1 MSFKAR
7 KPQLY
12 IETYGCQMNIADSE
26 VVAAILVAQGYEL
39 TDDVNNA
46 DLVLINTCSV
56 RDNAEQRVWNRLDFF
71 KGHKRRKPNVK
82 VGIIGCMAKRVGEKL
97 LEHQAVDIVA
107 GPDSYRGMPM
117 LLDKVFSGSK
127 GIDINQ
133 SEVETYSGILPEKV
147 ADGSVCGFV
156 SIMRG
161 CNNFCT
167 YCIVP
172 YTRGRERSRNP
183 KDIINEVKL
192 LIDSGYREV
201 TLLGQNVNSYNW
213 TEDRTEINFP
223 KLVEMIAT
231 IDPNFRVRFTTSHPK
246 DISDELIEV
255 IARYSNVC
263 KHIHLPV
270 QSGSNAVLER
280 MNRKYTREYYLE
292 RVKKIRTLI
301 PDCGLTTDVFCG
313 FSGETEQD
321 FQQTLELLREVEFD
335 SAFMFKYSERPGTYA
350 AKKLPDN
357 VPEDVKIKRLTE
369 IIDLQNKISQKR
381 NRAEVGK
388 TFEVLVE
395 GYSKKSDK
403 DMFGRTSQNKVVV
416 FPNNGTKIGDLVKV
430 KIVAA
435 SSATLIAVVP

>member
-1 MSFKAR
+1 MSFKIR
-7 KPQLY
+7 KPQLF

-71 KGHKRRKPNVK
+71 KGYKRRKPNVK
-82 VGIIGCMAKRVGEKL
+82 VGVIGCMAKRVGQEL
-97 LEHQAVDIVA
+97 IEHQAVDIVA
-107 GPDSYRGMPM
+107 GPDSYRDMPM
-117 LLDKVFSGSK
+117 LLDRAISGSK
-127 GIDINQ
+127 GIDIEQ
-133 SEVETYSGILPEKV
+133 SEVETYSGIVPERV
-147 ADGSVCGFV
+147 ADDSISGFV

-183 KDIINEVKL
+183 KDIINEIKS
-192 LIDSGYREV
+192 LIDKGYREV

-213 TEDRTEINFP
+213 IEEDKEINFP
-223 KLVEMIAT
+223 KLVEMIAK
-231 IDPNFRVRFTTSHPK
+231 INPNLRVRFTTSHPK

-255 IARYSNVC
+255 IARYNNVC

-270 QSGSNAVLER
+270 QAGSNAVLER

-301 PDCGLTTDVFCG
+301 PNCGLTTDVFCG

-321 FQQTLELLREVEFD
+321 FLQTLELLREVEFD

-350 AKKLPDN
+350 AKKLPDD
-357 VPEDVKIKRLTE
+357 VPEDIKIKRLTE

-381 NRAEVGK
+381 NQAEVGK

-403 DMFGRTSQNKVVV
+403 DMFEGHLKTRLWYFRIMAQK
-416 FPNNGTKIGDLVKV
+416 LV
-430 KIVAA
+430 
-435 SSATLIAVVP
+435 TLLK

>member
-1 MSFKAR
+1 MSFKIR
-7 KPQLY
+7 KPQLF

-26 VVAAILVAQGYEL
+26 VVAAILVDQGYEL

-71 KGHKRRKPNVK
+71 KGYKRRKPNVK
-82 VGIIGCMAKRVGEKL
+82 VGVIGCMAKRVGQEL
-97 LEHQAVDIVA
+97 IEHQAVDIVA
-107 GPDSYRGMPM
+107 GPDSYRDMPM
-117 LLDKVFSGSK
+117 LLDRAISGSK
-127 GIDINQ
+127 GIDIEQ
-133 SEVETYSGILPEKV
+133 SEVETYSGIVPERV
-147 ADGSVCGFV
+147 ADDSISGFV

-183 KDIINEVKL
+183 KDIINEIKS
-192 LIDSGYREV
+192 LIDKGYREV

-213 TEDRTEINFP
+213 IEEDKEINFP
-223 KLVEMIAT
+223 KLVEMIAK
-231 IDPNFRVRFTTSHPK
+231 INPNLRVRFTTSHPK

-255 IARYSNVC
+255 IARYNNVC

-270 QSGSNAVLER
+270 QAGSNAVLER

-301 PDCGLTTDVFCG
+301 PNCGLTTDVFCG

-321 FQQTLELLREVEFD
+321 FLQTLELLREVEFD

-350 AKKLPDN
+350 AKKLPDD
-357 VPEDVKIKRLTE
+357 VPEDIKIKRLTE

-381 NRAEVGK
+381 NQAEVGK

-416 FPNNGTKIGDLVKV
+416 FRIMAQKLV
-430 KIVAA
+430 
-435 SSATLIAVVP
+435 TLLK

>member
-1 MSFKAR
+1 MSFKIR
-7 KPQLY
+7 KPQLF

-26 VVAAILVAQGYEL
+26 VVAAILVAHGYEL

-71 KGHKRRKPNVK
+71 RGHKRRKPNVK
-82 VGIIGCMAKRVGEKL
+82 VGVIGCMAKRVGQEL
-97 LEHQAVDIVA
+97 IEHQAVDIVA
-107 GPDSYRGMPM
+107 GPDSYRDMPM
-117 LLDKVFSGSK
+117 LLDRAISGSK
-127 GIDINQ
+127 GIDIEQ
-133 SEVETYSGILPEKV
+133 SEVETYSGIVPERV
-147 ADGSVCGFV
+147 ADDSISGFV

-183 KDIINEVKL
+183 KDIINEIKS
-192 LIDSGYREV
+192 LIDKGYREV

-213 TEDRTEINFP
+213 TEEETEINFP
-223 KLVEMIAT
+223 KLVEMIAK
-231 IDPNFRVRFTTSHPK
+231 INPNLRVRFTTSHPK

-255 IARYSNVC
+255 IARYNNVC

-270 QSGSNAVLER
+270 QAGSNAVLER

-301 PDCGLTTDVFCG
+301 PNCGLTTDVFCG

-321 FQQTLELLREVEFD
+321 FLQTLELLREVEFD

-350 AKKLPDN
+350 AKKLPDD
-357 VPEDVKIKRLTE
+357 VPEDIKIKRLTE

-381 NRAEVGK
+381 NQAEVGK

-416 FPNNGTKIGDLVKV
+416 FPNNGTKIGNLVKV
-430 KIVAA
+430 KIVSA
-435 SSATLIAVVP
+435 SSATLIGIVT

>member
-1 MSFKAR
+1 MSFKIR
-7 KPQLY
+7 KPQLF

-26 VVAAILVAQGYEL
+26 VVAAILVAHGYEL

-71 KGHKRRKPNVK
+71 RGHKRRKPNVK
-82 VGIIGCMAKRVGEKL
+82 VGVIGCMAKRVGQEL
-97 LEHQAVDIVA
+97 IEHQAVDIVA
-107 GPDSYRGMPM
+107 GPDSYRDMPM
-117 LLDKVFSGSK
+117 LLDRAISGSK
-127 GIDINQ
+127 GIDIEQ
-133 SEVETYSGILPEKV
+133 SEVETYSGIVPERV
-147 ADGSVCGFV
+147 ADDSISGFV

-183 KDIINEVKL
+183 KDIINEIKS
-192 LIDSGYREV
+192 LIDKGYREV

-213 TEDRTEINFP
+213 IEEDKEINFP
-223 KLVEMIAT
+223 KLVEMIAK
-231 IDPNFRVRFTTSHPK
+231 INPNLRVRFTTSHPK

-255 IARYSNVC
+255 IARYNNVC

-270 QSGSNAVLER
+270 QAGSNAVLER

-321 FQQTLELLREVEFD
+321 FLQTLELLREVEFD

-350 AKKLPDN
+350 AKKLPDD
-357 VPEDVKIKRLTE
+357 VPEDIKIKRLTE

-381 NRAEVGK
+381 NQAEVGK

-416 FPNNGTKIGDLVKV
+416 FPNNGTKIGNLVKV
-430 KIVAA
+430 KIVSA
-435 SSATLIAVVP
+435 SSATLIGIVT